1 MSNDGNK
8 RSSLEDKDVSVVA
21 EEAYSHSDSQEQESE
36 EEYIFYQPNDVD
48 KLADPLQFDDSWSLK
63 FKGFFK
69 KKQNNDDQ
77 IATRRSYFEDPD
89 FEVVKQYYPKKQ
101 YENYKSF
108 DPYLRWTFKED
119 RALTRKI
126 DFRIFTMIG
135 ALFFAL
141 NLDRGNLSSAVA
153 GGLLEDI
160 GLSTDDYNNGNTI
173 RSVGFIISEIPS
185 QMIGKKFGPDWWIPI
200 QVVIWSLIA
209 LFQFFVNGSKSYLA
223 LRFLLGVAQGGFIA
237 DSVQYMSYFY
247 TRQEMSLRLALF
259 WVVDAFSGIVSN
271 LLAIAFLKVG
281 LHGKE
286 GWRWLFLFDGL
297 ITLAIGISSF
307 FFMVPGPTQ
316 TKTKFNP
323 NGIFTERE
331 EKIITNRLLRDDP
344 SKSDMHNREGITPKQ
359 FFKTLSDFDLWPV
372 LILSFVFEIP
382 QNPIKKYLN
391 INLKKLNFS
400 RNTIIYLNIPIEAM
414 SSITLVAIT
423 LLSEAVD
430 ERSLV
435 CTMQQLWI
443 MVVVIVEYVH
453 ADSLKPWAQYAIMF
467 FAIGNPSA
475 QAIIVSWCSRV
486 SYSVRARAISSPMSN
501 IGVQLAN
508 IAASYIYRSDDA
520 PHYHRGNRVIIGL
533 CVMNIALFLFT
544 KGYYIWRN
552 KTKELQWSKLSD
564 EQKEEYISA
573 HRHDGNKRL
582 DYLFEH

>member
-1 MSNDGNK
+1 MSDNDNK
-8 RSSLEDKDVSVVA
+8 KISLDIKDVSVVA
-21 EEAYSHSDSQEQESE
+21 EETVSHTDSQGQEIE
-36 EEYIFYQPNDVD
+36 DGYIFYRPKDIEE
-48 KLADPLQFDDSWSLK
+48 LAEPVQFDDSWSLK
-63 FKGFFK
+63 FKSLFK
-69 KKQNNDDQ
+69 KKSNNDDK

-89 FEVVKQYYPKKQ
+89 WEVVKQYYPKEH

-108 DPYLRWTFKED
+108 DPYLRWSFKED
-119 RALTRKI
+119 RALTKKI
-126 DFRIFTMIG
+126 DFRIFTMLG

-160 GLSTDDYNNGNTI
+160 GLSTDDYNNGNTL

-185 QMIGKKFGPDWWIPI
+185 QMIGKRFGPDWWIPI

-209 LFQFFVNGSKSYLA
+209 LFQFFMNGTKSYLA

-247 TRQEMSLRLALF
+247 TRQEMGFRLSLF
-259 WVVDAFSGIVSN
+259 WVVDYFSGIISN

-297 ITLAIGISSF
+297 ITLAIGIAAF

-344 SKSDMHNREGITPKQ
+344 SKSDMHNREGITVKQ

-382 QNPIKKYLN
+382 QNPIKRYLN

-414 SSITLVAIT
+414 CSITLVGIT
-423 LLSEAVD
+423 LLSEAVN

-435 CTMQQLWI
+435 CIIPQLWI
-443 MVVVIVEYVH
+443 LIVVVVEYVH
-453 ADSLKPWAQYAIMF
+453 ASTLKPWAQYAIMF

-486 SYSVRARAISSPMSN
+486 SYSVRARAISAPMSN
-501 IGVQLAN
+501 IAVQLAG
-508 IAASYIYRSDDA
+508 IAGGYIYRSDDA
-520 PHYHRGNRVIIGL
+520 PLYHRGNRVIIGL
-533 CVMNIALFLFT
+533 CVMNIGLFLFA
-544 KGYYIWRN
+544 KAYYIWRN
-552 KTKELQWSKLSD
+552 KTKEEKWSKLSD
-564 EQKEEYISA
+564 EQKEEYIST